1 MAKIK
6 LNGDTSGYIEISAP
20 AVSGNNTLEL
30 GPGTKILTNLDN
42 TFTGVSTFSGDVN
55 ITSGNLALASA
66 TPMVVASNGSGHL
79 RLGAGGSEKV
89 RITSAG
95 SVGIGTDNPGA
106 NLTVWADDG
115 VTDRDVFQVRSK
127 TGAFNIQVSDSDAA
141 NPEWSL
147 RTYANEPIVFKQAT
161 TERLRI
167 SSTGQIGMGKAGQVA
182 PNGNS
187 PLTIQESDSN
197 SETICLRATNSGGNG
212 SQPGIVMKT
221 AAGGH
226 IGGIYCDVNSDYMRI
241 ATSGT
246 DRIYISDT
254 GNVGVGVASPSQKF
268 MVKGIIAS
276 EATNSTNNW
285 MAYTYTDNTFR
296 LNYNGA
302 GDDEVTVTSA
312 GVVNIGDSSPNANGS
327 GALNVYSSTSG
338 ALSQFVHS
346 AGNGGLRLGG
356 TGSGSAA
363 NLVFSNNYNSNSWT
377 DEWTIQMH
385 GSDDS
390 LRFLT
395 GGVSGTERIRITNVG
410 RLGIDSAGPIS
421 KLQVGSHTF
430 NGGNGMHSDDRVGM
444 SNHGNLTGLMLASTY
459 NDGSHPEY
467 GLVFVQGP
475 NTSSYNVWGLCPDGP
490 AKGNSLNFH
499 YDDQASN
506 IHSPGFRKFQMT
518 GDGYFLQPHQPKFR
532 VGRNSSYSPGAGSDI
547 IFNVDSGG
555 GKHNV
560 GLHYNT
566 ANGRF
571 TAPVAGVYTFTA
583 HVIWEGLSNGQNM
596 ADCFHPKIN
605 GVVVGYSG
613 RRGEYI
619 ANETGNSGYY
629 TDFMTYQ
636 FTLAAGDYVTINNQ
650 YSRTIHGNS
659 NYTTFSGHLVG

>member
-444 SNHGNLTGLMLASTY
+444 SNHGQLTGLMLASTY
-459 NDGSHPEY
+459 NDGAHPEY